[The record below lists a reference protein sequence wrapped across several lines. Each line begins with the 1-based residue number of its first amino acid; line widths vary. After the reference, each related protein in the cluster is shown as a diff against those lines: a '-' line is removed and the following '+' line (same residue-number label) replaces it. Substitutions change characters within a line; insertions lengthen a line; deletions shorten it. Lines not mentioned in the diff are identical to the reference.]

1 MRCLWNQNLP
11 SLSRWDRAASSRLR
25 ELAYCCIS
33 DANATSLWHI
43 STKDIHVDVDT
54 CVRSFGR
61 EAQYRIL
68 LSVILW
74 LYFYLYDNNN
84 YKFYINVGGLNPC
97 VHLLQ
102 LPCSSDAWSHRGPQ
116 PQAKSATINKIK
128 WQQWSTKTAKKRD
141 GEESWRQRSTIHDQ
155 EARYATKHNDDAV
168 LVSFPWS
175 SCAPFNFMKLKYETN
190 PDAPL
195 YLNLSL
201 YLFRIWNHLWIKSV
215 RCSVENLTS
224 KWAFQI
230 TAIHPSLLICFFQYI
245 AVSFK

>member
-33 DANATSLWHI
+33 DADATSLWHI

-54 CVRSFGR
+54 CVFSFGR
-61 EAQYRIL
+61 ETQYRIL

-128 WQQWSTKTAKKRD
+128 WQQRSTKTAKKRND
-141 GEESWRQRSTIHDQ
+141 EESRRQRSTIRPRSTVRDEEQ
-155 EARYATKHNDDAV
+155 RRC
-168 LVSFPWS
+168 SFS
-175 SCAPFNFMKLKYETN
+175 LICLDLRVHHLISYETN